1 MSIRFPFVIF
11 ALAALLVGAPLAE
24 AQTPKHIGNFKD
36 WDGYAY
42 EDGSGKVCFIVSA
55 PQDSRPKNVRRG
67 KIYVMVAHR
76 PKEKVRGEVSIFS
89 GYPYRQDSEVDVKIG
104 GTGFKLFTQGENA
117 WAREGKTDAALVK
130 AMIRGVGMIVRGTS
144 SRGTLTT
151 DNYSLRGFTAAYNA
165 IGNACGTK

>member
-1 MSIRFPFVIF
+1 MSIRIPFLVF
-11 ALAALLVGAPLAE
+11 TLAALLLGAPLAE

-42 EDGSGKVCFIVSA
+42 QDGAGKVCFIVSA
-55 PQDSRPKNVRRG
+55 PQNSRPKNVRRG
-67 KIYVMVAHR
+67 EIYVMVAHR
-76 PKEKVRGEVSIFS
+76 PREKVTGEVSVFA
-89 GYPYRQDSEVDVKIG
+89 GYPYRPDSEVDVTIG

-117 WAREGKTDAALVK
+117 WAREGTTDAALVK

-151 DNYSLRGFTAAYNA
+151 DNYSLRGFTAAYKA
-165 IGNACGTK
+165 IGKACGAK